1 MVQSVWQPEQSLND
15 WHRMFYAIYG
25 NRNSER
31 DRFKIYAHL
40 CEVAGGFAKVVRK
53 GSNPA
58 DVALFLGKLFAWHS
72 ALATKVNHRDLE
84 SVVWDKYPGVCP
96 YCGKSRC
103 TCLPDTPHGVLDNT
117 TLHRFQVQNRVSK
130 PDRLYYWQKMFRD
143 IYGTPNRI
151 LGLVTQEV
159 DTRSQL
165 LVALN
170 RLSEE
175 MGEVAEAIRL
185 EHVSPIAV
193 SSELADVFAWMMAV
207 ANMLP
212 SHLNDPTFSLEAV
225 LWSQYPG
232 RCNYC
237 FKTQCICLNDR
248 VRPSLIA
255 SVGMEGPQPVD
266 ELTGLPRKDAFERE
280 LADAVA
286 NVGEDRPLS
295 LMFLDLDNF
304 KLVNDK
310 WGHQFGDIV
319 LSTVAGAV
327 NKVVRNYSASS
338 YRWGGEEFA
347 VILQN
352 RTDED
357 ARNCAEHLR
366 SDIEN
371 QKTVTPEGH
380 PHQQTVSIGLVSLHH
395 APKQTVAELVRELVE
410 AADRAMYQAKK
421 QGRNRVAQ
429 IDFDKEPLK

>member
-1 MVQSVWQPEQSLND
+1 MRTQWHPEQSLND
-15 WHRMFYAIYG
+15 WHRMFYSIYG

-40 CEVAGGFAKVVRK
+40 CEVAGGFSKVVRK

-58 DVALFLGKLFAWHS
+58 DVTLFLGKLFAWHS
-72 ALATKVNHRDLE
+72 ALATKINHRDLE
-84 SVVWDKYPGVCP
+84 SIVWDKYPAICP
-96 YCGKSRC
+96 YCGNSRC
-103 TCLPDTPHGVLDNT
+103 KCAPDTPHSVLYHA
-117 TLHRFQVQNRVSK
+117 TLRRFREENRFSR
-130 PDRLYYWQKMFRD
+130 PDRLSSWQKMFQD
-143 IYGTPNRI
+143 IYGIPNRI
-151 LGLVTQEV
+151 VGLTAYET

-165 LVALN
+165 LIALN

-207 ANMLP
+207 ANILP
-212 SHLNDPTFSLEAV
+212 THLRDPTFSLEQA

-237 FKTQCICLNDR
+237 YKSKCICWNDR

-255 SVGMEGPQPVD
+255 SVGMEGPAPVD
-266 ELTGLPRKDAFERE
+266 ELTGLPRRDVFESE

-286 NVGEDRPLS
+286 NVGEDQPLG

-310 WGHQFGDIV
+310 WGHPFGDVV
-319 LSTVAGAV
+319 LRTAAEVMDRIAEAHSGRA
-327 NKVVRNYSASS
+327 

-347 VILQN
+347 VLIRSRNVDQAQQCADRLRTELQE
-352 RTDED
+352 TQII
-357 ARNCAEHLR
+357 A
-366 SDIEN
+366 
-371 QKTVTPEGH
+371 PEGSIH
-380 PHQQTVSIGLVSLHH
+380 SQTVSIGLVSLLK
-395 APKQTVAELVRELVE
+395 APQQTVAELARALVE
-410 AADRAMYQAKK
+410 TADRAMYQAKK
-421 QGRNRVAQ
+421 DGRNRIVRM
-429 IDFDKEPLK
+429 DLPF